1 MLDKKDYLPI
11 GVFTRTHGVQGAL
24 VLRLQ
29 GIEAEDLPEMEWV
42 FVEIDGLPVPFFI
55 EEIREMHQD
64 RIILSFDT
72 ITSESRSRLLVG
84 CRLFIKGETVSED
97 SSIFVG
103 TEINGY
109 SVADELTGEIGIA
122 TELIAIN
129 ENPILR
135 VQGKKEF
142 LIPFHPDI
150 ILEIS
155 KKRKSITVKLPE
167 GLVDL

>member
-1 MLDKKDYLPI
+1 MLNIKDYLPV
-11 GVFTRTHGVQGAL
+11 GVFTRTHGVQGEL

-29 GIEAEDLPEMEWV
+29 GTEAENIPEMEWV
-42 FVEIDGLPVPFFI
+42 FVEIDGLPVPFFV
-55 EEIREMHQD
+55 EEIRELHHD
-64 RIILSFDT
+64 RVILSFDT
-72 ITSESRSRLLVG
+72 ITSESRSRQLVG
-84 CRLFIKGETVSED
+84 CRLLIKGGIVSED
-97 SSIFVG
+97 SSDFVG
-103 TEINGY
+103 PEINGY
-109 SVADELTGEIGIA
+109 SVVDELTGEIGIA

-155 KKRKSITVKLPE
+155 KKRKSITLKLPE
-167 GLVDL
+167 GLIDL